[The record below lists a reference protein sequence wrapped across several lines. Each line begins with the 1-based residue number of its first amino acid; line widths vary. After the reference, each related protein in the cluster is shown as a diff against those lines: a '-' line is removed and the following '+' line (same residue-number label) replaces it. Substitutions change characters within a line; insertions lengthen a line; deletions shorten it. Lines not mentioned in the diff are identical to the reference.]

1 VRGQKRVSA
10 GFLFGLAVL
19 LSGGVGR
26 ADDTVVKI
34 IPLKHRL
41 AEDLVAVLTP
51 LAGPEGGLSA
61 LDNRLVVRATPRNLA
76 RIEEALL
83 ALDSPLR
90 SLMIT
95 VGQRLGRS
103 NAREAAG
110 VGGAATS
117 GGTTVVVPP
126 PGPES
131 AAAVETRTSRTRV
144 QGAFSSEDATSA
156 DEVTQQ
162 VRTVEGFAALIHVGR
177 SEPVAVAP
185 VEPPP
190 AGATESTGT
199 VFAESG
205 TGFHVLP
212 RLGGN
217 FVTLEL
223 WAENTRGAGP
233 VVEGQRIST
242 AVSGR
247 LGEWIEVGGALREA
261 ETRVR
266 GLFGSSSRALTEE
279 RSVRVR
285 VDELR

>member
-1 VRGQKRVSA
+1 VRGRNRLSA
-10 GFLFGLAVL
+10 GLLLALAVL
-19 LSGGVGR
+19 WPGGVGR

-34 IPLKHRL
+34 ISLKHRL

-61 LDNRLVVRATPRNLA
+61 LDNRLVIRATPQNLA

-83 ALDSPLR
+83 TLDSPLR

-95 VGQRLGRS
+95 LGQRLAVS
-103 NAREAAG
+103 NTSEAAAAA
-110 VGGAATS
+110 GAATG
-117 GGTTVVVPP
+117 GGTTVVVSP
-126 PGPES
+126 PGPGS
-131 AAAVETRTSRTRV
+131 AAGVETRTSRTVV
-144 QGAFSSEDATSA
+144 QGAIGSQHGTSA

-162 VRTVEGFAALIHVGR
+162 VRAVEGFPALIRVGR
-177 SEPVAVAP
+177 SEPVAVVGVVP
-185 VEPPP
+185 TP
-190 AGATESTGT
+190 AGPTEGAAT
-199 VFAESG
+199 VFADSG

-217 FVTLEL
+217 FVTLEF
-223 WAENTRGAGP
+223 WAENTRGAGL

-247 LGEWIEVGGALREA
+247 LGEWIDVGSALREA

-266 GLFGSSSRALTEE
+266 TLFGSSSRALTEVH
-279 RSVRVR
+279 SVRVR